1 MDGGNTNRDQK
12 PKFKAKDINSPLLQ
26 RMGCHE
32 EDDLLNKYFDQEKQL
47 EKSNVKLGSS
57 YIR

>member
-1 MDGGNTNRDQK
+1 MESGDTARGQK
-12 PKFKAKDINSPLLQ
+12 PKFKLKDISSPLLQ

-47 EKSNVKLGSS
+47 EKSNVKLGS

>member
-1 MDGGNTNRDQK
+1 MDGGNTSRSQK
-12 PKFKAKDINSPLLQ
+12 TKLKSKDISSPLLQ

-47 EKSNVKLGSS
+47 EKSNVKLAAHL
-57 YIR
+57 R